1 MNRSDYNAHAA
12 MRYAAQIEPRL
23 ASVRAL
29 HAIRAA
35 RRARS
40 ERLARWACILILGAG
55 PAALFIIATGSI

>member
-1 MNRSDYNAHAA
+1 MTRFEYSAHAA
-12 MRYAAQIEPRL
+12 MRHAAQIEPRL

-40 ERLARWACILILGAG
+40 ERRAAIVCTIMLAAA
-55 PAALFIIATGSI
+55 PAAIFIAATGGL

>member
-1 MNRSDYNAHAA
+1 MIDYNAHKA
-12 MRYAAQIEPRL
+12 MREAAQIEPRL

-40 ERLARWACILILGAG
+40 ERLARWACILILSAG
-55 PAALFIIATGSI
+55 PAALFVIATRGL

>member
-1 MNRSDYNAHAA
+1 MIRSEYNAHAA

-29 HAIRAA
+29 HAIRTA

-40 ERLARWACILILGAG
+40 ERLARWACILILSAG
-55 PAALFIIATGSI
+55 PAALFIIATN